1 MKVDYSQAK
10 IYKITNDFNTDIW
23 IGSTCDTLVKKF
35 SVHKADAIRSLRKD
49 CIIHNLIREHGFDR
63 FRIQLIE
70 DFPCEDLYQLRQR
83 QGHHIRELNAIN
95 KYADDKDYRGKNK
108 EHIREQ
114 KKEYSQKP
122 EVKER
127 IKEYRKEYDKK
138 PEVREKKQNS
148 RSEYNN
154 KTENIEKRKEYNQRP
169 EVKERENI
177 RKSEIVV
184 CECGCS
190 LRRDSISKHKL
201 TKVHLN
207 LITQKQENN

>member
-10 IYKITNDFNTDIW
+10 IYKITNDVNNDIW

-35 SVHKADAIRSLRKD
+35 SVHKADAIRNLRKD

-83 QGHHIRELNAIN
+83 QGHYIRELSAIN
-95 KYADDKDYRGKNK
+95 KYADDKDYYEKNK
-108 EHIREQ
+108 EHISKRY
-114 KKEYSQKP
+114 KEYSQKP

-127 IKEYRKEYDKK
+127 IKER
-138 PEVREKKQNS
+138 NS
-148 RSEYNN
+148 E
-154 KTENIEKRKEYNQRP
+154 TI
-169 EVKERENI
+169 
-177 RKSEIVV
+177 V

-190 LRRDSISKHKL
+190 LRRDSLLRHQK

-207 LITQKQENN
+207 FITQKQV

>member
-35 SVHKADAIRSLRKD
+35 SVHKADAIRNLRKD
-49 CIIHNLIREHGFDR
+49 CILHNHIREYGFDR

-83 QGHHIRELNAIN
+83 QGHYIRELKAIN
-95 KYADDKDYRGKNK
+95 KYADDKDYREKNR
-108 EHIREQ
+108 EHIKERY
-114 KKEYSQKP
+114 KEYSQKP

-127 IKEYRKEYDKK
+127 IKE
-138 PEVREKKQNS
+138 
-148 RSEYNN
+148 RS
-154 KTENIEKRKEYNQRP
+154 
-169 EVKERENI
+169 
-177 RKSEIVV
+177 SETVV

-190 LRRDSISKHKL
+190 LRRDSLLRHQK

-207 LITQKQENN
+207 FISQNQI

>member
-10 IYKITNDFNTDIW
+10 IYKITNDVNNDIW

-35 SVHKADAIRSLRKD
+35 SVHKADAIRNLRKD

-70 DFPCEDLYQLRQR
+70 EFPCDDVYQLRQR

-95 KYADDKDYRGKNK
+95 KYADDKDYREKNK
-108 EHIREQ
+108 EHIRERL
-114 KKEYSQKP
+114 KEYSRKP
-122 EVKER
+122 EVKKR
-127 IKEYRKEYDKK
+127 IKE
-138 PEVREKKQNS
+138 
-148 RSEYNN
+148 RS
-154 KTENIEKRKEYNQRP
+154 
-169 EVKERENI
+169 
-177 RKSEIVV
+177 SEIVV

-190 LRRDSISKHKL
+190 LTRYSLSKHRK

-207 LITQKQENN
+207 FITQKQV

>member
-10 IYKITNDFNTDIW
+10 IYKITNDYNDDIW

-35 SVHKADAIRSLRKD
+35 SVHKAESIRNLRKD

-83 QGHHIRELNAIN
+83 QGYYIRELKAIN
-95 KYADDKDYRGKNK
+95 KYADKKDYNEKNK
-108 EHIREQ
+108 ERINENY
-114 KKEYSQKP
+114 KEYTQKP

-127 IKEYRKEYDKK
+127 IKER
-138 PEVREKKQNS
+138 NS
-148 RSEYNN
+148 E
-154 KTENIEKRKEYNQRP
+154 TI
-169 EVKERENI
+169 
-177 RKSEIVV
+177 V

-190 LRRDSISKHKL
+190 LRRDSLLRHQK

-207 LITQKQENN
+207 FITQKQV

>member
-10 IYKITNDFNTDIW
+10 IYKITNDVNNDIW

-35 SVHKADAIRSLRKD
+35 SVHKADAIRNFRKD

-83 QGHHIRELNAIN
+83 QGHHIRDLNAIN
-95 KYADDKDYRGKNK
+95 KYADQKDYREKNK
-108 EHIREQ
+108 ERISEHY
-114 KKEYSQKP
+114 KEYSQKP

-127 IKEYRKEYDKK
+127 
-138 PEVREKKQNS
+138 
-148 RSEYNN
+148 
-154 KTENIEKRKEYNQRP
+154 T
-169 EVKERENI
+169 KERVS
-177 RKSEIVV
+177 KTVV

-190 LRRDSISKHKL
+190 LRSDSLKRHQK

-207 LITQKQENN
+207 FITQKQENNNKNL